1 MAALPSGSLK
11 RGEEVGRSV
20 TLDDI
25 TKTTFTSLGSYKSS
39 ELGREVYVGLKEYPR
54 REGKN
59 LKTALR
65 NNVVRDLSVI
75 RAIAERFPHLEEE
88 LPLFY
93 GLLLDSQG
101 NYIGM
106 LTEDFSRG
114 KRYEVK
120 QGVLLDVPSE
130 IEPLFEHRS
139 KVEYEGVV
147 EMVFLVDTDDGE
159 ERRFGDFNTVL
170 GGISPDERNRIFP
183 LADIVE
189 FGEDKYTLRLD
200 YELG

>member
-1 MAALPSGSLK
+1 MTYLERNQRIFEEMAALPSGSLK

-101 NYIGM
+101 NY
-106 LTEDFSRG
+106 
-114 KRYEVK
+114 
-120 QGVLLDVPSE
+120 
-130 IEPLFEHRS
+130 
-139 KVEYEGVV
+139 
-147 EMVFLVDTDDGE
+147 
-159 ERRFGDFNTVL
+159 
-170 GGISPDERNRIFP
+170 
-183 LADIVE
+183 
-189 FGEDKYTLRLD
+189 
-200 YELG
+200 